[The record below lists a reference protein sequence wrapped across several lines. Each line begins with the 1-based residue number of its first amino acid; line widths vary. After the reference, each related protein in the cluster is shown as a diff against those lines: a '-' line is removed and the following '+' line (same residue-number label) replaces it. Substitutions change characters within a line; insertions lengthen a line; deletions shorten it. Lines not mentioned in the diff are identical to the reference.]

1 MVSTMPKPARNRL
14 TSSVKAPFVGL
25 EKRTKRL
32 DDATLVPTKLNPLSG
47 EVIYAEKGGTNGLE
61 LTGDQKAELAQNLRD
76 VPRRAFIER
85 LAKEV
90 LEQAHRFF
98 DQEMWQHIPT
108 GVITKGDKAV
118 ASWMSTE
125 GFSFKQDGLTSIV
138 MRQGKVVN
146 QMTARIGERHAAL
159 VEAAIKQLQADGGRA

>member
-1 MVSTMPKPARNRL
+1 MSKPARNRL
-14 TSSVKAPFVGL
+14 RGATKGPFVGL

-32 DDATLVPTKLNPLSG
+32 DDATLVPTKLNSLTG

-61 LTGDQKAELAQNLRD
+61 LTGAQKDELSQNLRD

-98 DQEMWQHIPT
+98 DQEMYQHIPT

-118 ASWMSTE
+118 ASWIE
-125 GFSFKQDGLTSIV
+125 EQGFSFKQDGLTSV
-138 MRQGKVVN
+138 VLRHGTVVN
-146 QMTARIGERHAAL
+146 QMTARLGQRHEAL
-159 VEAAIKQLQADGGRA
+159 VAAAIKQMQGGMGL